1 MKDGT
6 KRLFTAVALLLA
18 MLVVLPLTTAR
29 EAAANEIKYIVNGVP
44 ITTYD
49 LQRRIAFLRLQQRG
63 GNATQVAADELID
76 QVLHNQETKRLRIT
90 VLDQQ
95 VNDAY
100 KNFASSNKLS
110 VSQLDSILAQSG
122 VTRDHFKDFI
132 RAQMAWNQAVQ
143 ARSRA
148 TGANTQD
155 ALRAMMKS
163 GEQPTATE
171 YVLQQVIFVVPERDR
186 GRLLAKRRQEAQ
198 QIRNRYSGCESAREL
213 VKGMI
218 DVTVRNLGR
227 VLEPELPPDWA
238 DAVKAAKQGGATKV
252 RDTQRGVEFIGICS
266 TRVASDDRVAQLV
279 FEQQQAEKGGSSLEE
294 LSKTYTKELRDKA
307 QIVRR

>member
-1 MKDGT
+1 M
-6 KRLFTAVALLLA
+6 
-18 MLVVLPLTTAR
+18 
-29 EAAANEIKYIVNGVP
+29 
-44 ITTYD
+44 
-49 LQRRIAFLRLQQRG
+49 G
-63 GNATQVAADELID
+63 G
-76 QVLHNQETKRLRIT
+76 
-90 VLDQQ
+90 
-95 VNDAY
+95 
-100 KNFASSNKLS
+100 
-110 VSQLDSILAQSG
+110 
-122 VTRDHFKDFI
+122 
-132 RAQMAWNQAVQ
+132 
-143 ARSRA
+143 
-148 TGANTQD
+148 
-155 ALRAMMKS
+155 
-163 GEQPTATE
+163 P
-171 YVLQQVIFVVPERDR
+171 
-186 GRLLAKRRQEAQ
+186 AQ
-198 QIRNRYSGCESAREL
+198 QIRNRYSGCERAREL